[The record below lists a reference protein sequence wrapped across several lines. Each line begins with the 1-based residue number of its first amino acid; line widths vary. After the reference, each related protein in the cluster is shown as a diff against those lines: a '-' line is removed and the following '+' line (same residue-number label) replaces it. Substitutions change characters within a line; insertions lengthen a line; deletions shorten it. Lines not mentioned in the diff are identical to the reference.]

1 MTNHRFFN
9 ECVFISNYA
18 LKCQDP
24 DTRGVESGIKALRH
38 TRREQ
43 GLKSGRGFN
52 HVMFDYYAEAYR
64 PIAQHMVK
72 KRMEFLENPRSA
84 EWPFGVF
91 ADE

>member
-1 MTNHRFFN
+1 
-9 ECVFISNYA
+9 VFISNYA
-18 LKCQDP
+18 LKCPDS
-24 DTRGVESGIKALRH
+24 DTRGIESGIKALRH

-43 GLKSGRGFN
+43 ALKAGRGFN
-52 HVMFDYYAEAYR
+52 HVMFDYYAEAYK

-72 KRMEFLENPRSA
+72 KRMEFLADPKSD